1 MKTKHLAILATVI
14 LTLAIS
20 PSPAQ
25 NPQVVQ
31 QLEARVQQ
39 LEAQNRL
46 LQDDYQNKKDDLEA
60 NYKQKL
66 DALNIEMREIR
77 QQVREDSLLV
87 KVFTAALVFVGFGI
101 IISAWVS
108 AKIFAE
114 REAEK
119 MIKNVFNAKKEEL
132 SQLKDNLLRLI
143 EKQDIEKRLR
153 KTKRILVLTPEGHSK
168 TFLEDFFRES
178 DFQPPYFES
187 FTLAD
192 KIDFSNYDVVLFNND
207 DGKSFSEKRS
217 EIVDTIRKLPAKTLA
232 FYFGGQPNVMLEDTT
247 RFASANF
254 RSQLYGNLIN
264 ALRYQ
269 QDLLSR

>member
-1 MKTKHLAILATVI
+1 MKTKHLTILAIVV
-14 LTLAIS
+14 LAIAPS
-20 PSPAQ
+20 PSQAQ
-25 NPQVVQ
+25 NPQAVQ
-31 QLEARVQQ
+31 KLEQRVQQ
-39 LEAQNRL
+39 LEAQNNL
-46 LQDDYQNKKDDLEA
+46 LKESYENKKDALEA
-60 NYKQKL
+60 DYKQKL
-66 DALNIEMREIR
+66 DALNVEIREIR

-132 SQLKDNLLRLI
+132 SRLKDNLLRLI

-168 TFLEDFFRES
+168 TFLDEFFRES
-178 DFQPPYFES
+178 DFQPPYFEP
-187 FTLAD
+187 FAAAKETN
-192 KIDFSNYDVVLFNND
+192 FSNYDIVLFNND
-207 DGKSFSEKRS
+207 DGKSFSKDRS
-217 EIVDTIRKLPAKTLA
+217 EIVETIRKMPAKTLA
-232 FYFGGQPNVMLEDTT
+232 FYFGGQPNVILEDTT
-247 RFASANF
+247 KFASANF

-269 QDLLSR
+269 NLLNQ